1 MPGALFGFLE
11 TFAQKGE
18 GWVQNVGDQSV
29 EYGPTLC
36 CRRVAPKDKAGYDAV
51 MAKKRELS
59 KMHESEVKENVADVA
74 VNNTVS

>member
-11 TFAQKGE
+11 TFAQNGE
-18 GWVQNVGDQSV
+18 GWVQNVGNQSA

-36 CRRVAPKDKAGYDAV
+36 CRRTSPKDKSDYDAV
-51 MAKKRELS
+51 MAKKRE
-59 KMHESEVKENVADVA
+59 MAQMQESDVKENVAEVA